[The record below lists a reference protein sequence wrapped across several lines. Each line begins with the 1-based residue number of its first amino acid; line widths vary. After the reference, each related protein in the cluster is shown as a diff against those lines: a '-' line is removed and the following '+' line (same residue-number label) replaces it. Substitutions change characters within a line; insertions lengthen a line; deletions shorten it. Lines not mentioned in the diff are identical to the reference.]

1 MDIIFSTTPQT
12 LIPLSP
18 TSLRY
23 SSSSSTC
30 LSVARMGSIRRDFLT
45 SSDSTRPPGVRIRR
59 RGWSYGPKRVV
70 VTSAL
75 SSSTV
80 FLGVAVVSVSVAAVV
95 MFDSMQRKKR
105 IEEVCVRVRKD
116 SDDEVSQ
123 RGNEISNGDK
133 VNEKMVLLSE
143 EVEASSRD
151 ENVGEKKVDEVVVL
165 SEAESTL
172 SQHFGCVSEEVQVLG
187 NFESTLVFQD
197 FELSPDEST
206 ETSAYR
212 FSDVLASDIDNS
224 VHWEESESTHLP
236 VVFPVINND
245 VVHDLS
251 AVELFNGQAHT
262 HHDEHKVDSRSS
274 ASQSSCVSTSE
285 TFGDNLDT
293 KQDEMK
299 RPETEVHKEDEVESS
314 NGFFP
319 SSTRGDLYTLFEEN
333 RFILNGTPSS
343 EGLVALSTNEYS
355 GVPKQFEP
363 SANGKSH
370 TLELERNGAT
380 FKRSLHEGKD
390 LENGDKGFARAK
402 AKGLL
407 TFTNGTHSNYDS
419 PSDFYDGYQRL
430 LRNGRLKDCV
440 NLLEEMERKNLLDMN
455 KVYHSRFFQTCK
467 SQKSVIEAFRFANLI
482 SNPTLSTFNMLMSV
496 CASSQDLEGAFRVL
510 RLVQGSGL
518 KADCK
523 LYTTLISTCA
533 KCGKVDRMFEVFHEM
548 VNVKVEPNVNTY
560 GALIDGCARAGQ
572 VPKAFGAYGIMRS
585 KNVKPDRVVFNAL
598 ITACGRSGAVDR
610 AFDVLAEMGAE
621 NIPVEPDHVTVGAL
635 IKACA
640 NAGQLDRAREVYRML
655 DKYKIRGNPEVYTI
669 AVNSFSQSGDWE
681 FACKVY
687 TDMKDKGTVPDEM
700 FLSALVDVAG
710 HAGKIDAA
718 FEVLRDA
725 NTLGINL
732 GIISYSSLMGACCN
746 AKCWERALEVYEEI
760 RSLKLKPTVA
770 TMNALITALCDGDQ
784 LQKAMEVFSDM
795 KAYGLRPNTVTYT
808 ILSVASEK
816 GDNLDIGM
824 KLLSRA
830 QEDDIVPNQAMFR
843 GLIGMCLRRYEKA
856 YSLGDPVMSSS
867 SGTPQIDNKWT
878 LLALKIYRESITSQS
893 KPSAD
898 MVSKVLGCLQLPHD
912 ASLRN
917 RLIENLGVTSETLKP
932 SKLCSLLDGFGE
944 YDPRAFSL
952 FEEAASLGVVPGV
965 SFKANPI
972 VVDARNLN
980 IHNVEVYI
988 LTVLRGL
995 KHRLAAG
1002 ARLPNINILLP
1013 VEKTPVQS
1021 SKGERTINMAAR
1033 VSQKVGAL
1041 LRRLGLPYQ
1050 GNESYGKIRIY
1061 GLTTKRWLQPKL
1073 AIGSPF
1079 GGQPTNFSL
1088 SEALLGKKITD
1099 QQRDIRTGHL
1109 SI

>member
-1 MDIIFSTTPQT
+1 
-12 LIPLSP
+12 
-18 TSLRY
+18 
-23 SSSSSTC
+23 
-30 LSVARMGSIRRDFLT
+30 MGLIRRDFLT

-75 SSSTV
+75 SSGTV

-105 IEEVCVRVRKD
+105 IEEVRKD

-151 ENVGEKKVDEVVVL
+151 ENVGEKRVDEVVVL

-355 GVPKQFEP
+355 VVPKQFEP

-496 CASSQDLEGAFRVL
+496 CASSQDLEGEMGQPQPYRYVI
-510 RLVQGSGL
+510 GSGL

-548 VNVKVEPNVNTY
+548 VNIKVEPNVNTY

-725 NTLGINL
+725 KTLGINL

-770 TMNALITALCDGDQ
+770 TMNALITALCDGEQ

-816 GDNLDIGM
+816 GDNLDMGM

-1002 ARLPNINILLP
+1002 NND
-1013 VEKTPVQS
+1013 VSQTVQGCRISYPATCREDTS
-1021 SKGERTINMAAR
+1021 SVFKRRKNDHMAAR

-1041 LRRLGLPYQ
+1041 LRRTRATLPRERVIWENQNLWLNHKTMVAAKTCDWNHQ
-1050 GNESYGKIRIY
+1050 GSGALIVVLAAFGTSSDPAVSWIY
-1061 GLTTKRWLQPKL
+1061 ETSHL
-1073 AIGSPF
+1073 AYEHLAPRA
-1079 GGQPTNFSL
+1079 SL
-1088 SEALLGKKITD
+1088 EWA
-1099 QQRDIRTGHL
+1099 
-1109 SI
+1109 